1 MYKTMYI
8 IECLDSEYNILNISN
23 NNKDVIFLDTEK
35 IITISYNYMKK
46 IEQKIILLHL
56 MLENNIDNDNDNEV
70 IIIPF
75 KHISYND
82 MKFVINFFKIDDSII
97 DIFFKDL
104 NKNDQSVSSTN
115 TNKMPNILKDFFNDY
130 TITNTINISELKDI
144 ELDYNKLKYLEKIT
158 IIADYLQYD
167 LLCDAS
173 QYKYADNIRI
183 INRNL
188 LTQIIKEKL
197 IMSDEII
204 KINNFLDNSNYE
216 INNIINFCNEISII
230 DYDTLQKF
238 IVMKPSKDVLI
249 EEIINQILYDLDQL
263 Y

>member
-1 MYKTMYI
+1 MYKKMYI
-8 IECLDSEYNILNISN
+8 IECLNSEYNILNILN
-23 NNKDVIFLDTEK
+23 NNTNVTFFEKEK
-35 IITISYNYMKK
+35 IITISFNYMEQIK
-46 IEQKIILLHL
+46 QKIILLHL
-56 MLENNIDNDNDNEV
+56 MLENIVNNKDP

-75 KHISYND
+75 KQISYND
-82 MKFVINFFKIDDSII
+82 MKFVINFCNIEDNNIN
-97 DIFFKDL
+97 IFFKDL

-115 TNKMPNILKDFFNDY
+115 TNRMPNILKHFFNDY
-130 TITNTINISELKDI
+130 TITNTININELKDI
-144 ELDYNKLKYLEKIT
+144 ELDCNKLKYLENMT

-167 LLCDAS
+167 ILCDAL

-188 LTQIIKEKL
+188 LKQIIKEKL

-204 KINNFLDNSNYE
+204 KINNFLDNTNYE
-216 INNIINFCNEISII
+216 INNVINFCNEISII
-230 DYDTLQKF
+230 DYDALQKF

>member
-1 MYKTMYI
+1 MYI
-8 IECLDSEYNILNISN
+8 IECLDSKYNILNILKN
-23 NNKDVIFLDTEK
+23 NIDVKFFEKEK
-35 IITISYNYMKK
+35 IITISYNYMEQIK
-46 IEQKIILLHL
+46 QKIILLHL
-56 MLENNIDNDNDNEV
+56 MLENIVNDLDP

-75 KHISYND
+75 KQISYND
-82 MKFVINFFKIDDSII
+82 MKFVINFCKIDDNNIN
-97 DIFFKDL
+97 IFFKDL
-104 NKNDQSVSSTN
+104 NKNDQGISSTS
-115 TNKMPNILKDFFNDY
+115 TNKMPNILKHFFNDY
-130 TITNTINISELKDI
+130 TITNTININELKDI
-144 ELDYNKLKYLEKIT
+144 ELDCNKLKYLENIT

-167 LLCDAS
+167 ILCDAS

-197 IMSDEII
+197 INSDEII
-204 KINNFLDNSNYE
+204 KIINFLDNSNFE

-238 IVMKPSKDVLI
+238 IIIKPSKDVLI

>member
-8 IECLDSEYNILNISN
+8 IECLDSEYNILNILN
-23 NNKDVIFLDTEK
+23 NNTDIIFFEKEK
-35 IITISYNYMKK
+35 IITISSNYMEQIKK
-46 IEQKIILLHL
+46 KIILLHL
-56 MLENNIDNDNDNEV
+56 MLENIVNNQDP

-75 KHISYND
+75 KQISYND
-82 MKFVINFFKIDDSII
+82 MKFVINFCKIDDNNIN
-97 DIFFKDL
+97 DFFKDL

-115 TNKMPNILKDFFNDY
+115 TNNMPNILKQFFNDY
-130 TITNTINISELKDI
+130 TITNTIKTSELKDI
-144 ELDYNKLKYLEKIT
+144 ELDCNKLKYLENIT

-167 LLCDAS
+167 ILCDAS

-188 LTQIIKEKL
+188 LIEIIKKKL
-197 IMSDEII
+197 IISDEII
-204 KINNFLDNSNYE
+204 KINNFLDNTNYE
-216 INNIINFCNEISII
+216 INNVINFCNEISII
-230 DYDTLQKF
+230 DYETLQKF
-238 IVMKPSKDVLI
+238 IVMKPSKDILI

>member
-8 IECLDSEYNILNISN
+8 IECLDSEYNILNFSN
-23 NNKDVIFLDTEK
+23 NNEDVIFFDNEK
-35 IITISYNYMKK
+35 IITISHNYMKIVK
-46 IEQKIILLHL
+46 QKIILLHL
-56 MLENNIDNDNDNEV
+56 MLENVVNETES

-75 KHISYND
+75 KKINYND
-82 MKFVINFFKIDDSII
+82 MKFVINFFKIDDNNIN
-97 DIFFKDL
+97 IFFNDL
-104 NKNDQSVSSTN
+104 NKNDQSVSSVN
-115 TNKMPNILKDFFNDY
+115 TNNLPNILKDFLNDY
-130 TITNTINISELKDI
+130 TVTNTINISELKDI
-144 ELDYNKLKYLEKIT
+144 ELDYNKLSYLENIT
-158 IIADYLQYD
+158 MIADYLQYD
-167 LLCDAS
+167 LLCDAV

-197 IMSDEII
+197 IISDEII
-204 KINNFLDNSNYE
+204 KINNFLHNTNHE
-216 INNIINFCNEISII
+216 INNIIKFCNEISII

-249 EEIINQILYDLDQL
+249 DEIINQILYDLDQL

>member
-1 MYKTMYI
+1 MYKKMYI
-8 IECLDSEYNILNISN
+8 IECLNSEYNILNILN
-23 NNKDVIFLDTEK
+23 NNTNVTFFEKEK
-35 IITISYNYMKK
+35 IITISFNYMEQIK
-46 IEQKIILLHL
+46 QKIILLHL
-56 MLENNIDNDNDNEV
+56 MLENIVNNKDP

-75 KHISYND
+75 KQISYND
-82 MKFVINFFKIDDSII
+82 MKFVINFCNIEDNNIN
-97 DIFFKDL
+97 IFFKDL

-115 TNKMPNILKDFFNDY
+115 TNKMPIILKHFFNDY
-130 TITNTINISELKDI
+130 TIINTINISELKDI
-144 ELDYNKLKYLEKIT
+144 ELDYNKLSYLENMT
-158 IIADYLQYD
+158 FIADYLQYD
-167 LLCDAS
+167 LLCDAL

-197 IMSDEII
+197 INSEEII
-204 KINNFLDNSNYE
+204 KINNFLQNTNHE

-230 DYDTLQKF
+230 DYEALQKF
-238 IVMKPSKDVLI
+238 IIMKPNKDVLI